1 MVKDPLTSNVILLEN
16 VNARTITLLE
26 VIVISVNLGT
36 LAFLIV
42 NPVDAIKMGEEVKL
56 VTINQENVIVSLT
69 LLEISVMKLLKVS
82 TAFQTFKNAHVT

>member
-1 MVKDPLTSNVILLEN
+1 MVTDPLTSNVILLEN

-42 NPVDAIKMGEEVKL
+42 N
-56 VTINQENVIVSLT
+56 VSL
-69 LLEISVMKLLKVS
+69 KKV
-82 TAFQTFKNAHVT
+82 KNEKVRVILVAILFFSLWMQ